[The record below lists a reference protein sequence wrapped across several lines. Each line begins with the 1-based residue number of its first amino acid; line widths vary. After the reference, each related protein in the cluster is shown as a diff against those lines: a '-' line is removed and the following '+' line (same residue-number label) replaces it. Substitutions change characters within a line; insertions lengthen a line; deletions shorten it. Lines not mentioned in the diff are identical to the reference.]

1 MLRGFTGSWLIT
13 GKPGE
18 PAIRDG
24 SLVLDAQGRVLA
36 VGSSAELRAQY
47 PDLSFADQRA
57 VLMPGLVNAHTHL
70 ELSAL
75 RGHTRSGG
83 GFGPWVKSMMEKRG
97 ELLPEQDLESIDA
110 GVSELLRAGT
120 AAVGE
125 VTNTLASVEALG
137 TAPLLGRLFHE
148 VFGMR
153 RETADV
159 MRNMAREGR
168 ANLTLPPNLSY
179 VPAPHT
185 LYSLHPDV
193 VRELVSEARAAGL
206 RTTLHLSEHAAERAF
221 LRDGTGPFAE
231 FLRARNVD
239 PADWPPP
246 GSSPV
251 AYAEAL
257 GVLGPDV
264 LAVHLANATR
274 DELARV
280 HALGAPVVLCP
291 RSNLFIELKLPPLYE
306 MLELG
311 IEPALGTDSLAS
323 NTTLDV
329 LAEASALRDRFPQ
342 VPALRFISMATWYGA
357 RALRLEHRVGA
368 LAPGLSPGL
377 LAFDLEHDVPDPAAY
392 VLRSPPRPR
401 RVLARPAL
409 PDSAHSLGDAP

>member
-1 MLRGFTGSWLIT
+1 
-13 GKPGE
+13 
-18 PAIRDG
+18 
-24 SLVLDAQGRVLA
+24 
-36 VGSSAELRAQY
+36 
-47 PDLSFADQRA
+47 
-57 VLMPGLVNAHTHL
+57 
-70 ELSAL
+70 
-75 RGHTRSGG
+75 
-83 GFGPWVKSMMEKRG
+83 
-97 ELLPEQDLESIDA
+97 
-110 GVSELLRAGT
+110 LRAGT

-125 VTNTLASVEALG
+125 VTNTLASLDALG
-137 TAPLLGRLFHE
+137 TAPLVGRVFHE

-153 RETADV
+153 RDTANV
-159 MRNMAREGR
+159 MRGMAREGR
-168 ANLTLPPNLSY
+168 AQILTFPKNLSY

-185 LYSLHPDV
+185 LYSLHPEM
-193 VRELVSEARAAGL
+193 VRELVNEARKAGE
-206 RTTLHLSEHAAERAF
+206 RTTLHLSEHSAERAF
-221 LRDGTGPFAE
+221 LRDGTGPFSE

-239 PADWPPP
+239 PADWDPP
-246 GSSPV
+246 GTSPV
-251 AYAEAL
+251 GYAEAL

-280 HALGAPVVLCP
+280 QACGAPVVLCP

-342 VPALRFISMATWYGA
+342 VAPTRLIAMATWYGA
-357 RALRLEHRVGA
+357 KALKLEHRVGA
-368 LAPGLSPGL
+368 LARGLSPGVI
-377 LAFDLEHDVPDPAAY
+377 AFDLDHHVADPLAY

-409 PDSAHSLGDAP
+409 PDSAHTLGDAP